1 MITKQS
7 RTKLDLIRIEGICRM
22 LFDSIEYDT
31 LKNKIENVTGS
42 GEIKDIKQA
51 LFRMPRYQL
60 IKIIEITP
68 SITTSMINEAYE
80 QYRYGLKPG
89 FTLFSITGT
98 CKNIKISDVE
108 DKLKE
113 LLSEVKYADEGNYKN
128 LKYKDKV
135 KIDENVYE
143 FCFVY
148 LSKYSYISETEE
160 PNFIYEL
167 EECFVW
173 ISIMDKFIAIKSAP
187 NAIINIIKRIFSN
200 IYNAH
205 ICSVKLTKKL
215 INEIFGENKMRKGTF
230 YKPTAGID
238 EAEKVTVADPYLSE
252 KSSVR
257 ERFEGYD
264 ITSSHLNEEIDENT
278 TSTLGINCNKG
289 KIYITKNL
297 NASLFRSWSVKRIKD
312 IISYLRKLENTKDF
326 EIFKAKNM
334 TSDSIWGNYNSKQKM
349 MIENIMFSVFIHKL
363 NGIDSFQLN
372 YTVEDIFNTLFDSFY
387 KRVSYNCEICDDVC
401 SGYCSNC
408 GNSQIVLAKNGA
420 LMCNSCGSV
429 QKDNYTFQCDEG
441 HESTYNSI
449 NEFIILIPNG
459 ELLRKIYETI
469 GNQFSIKMD
478 SMNESF
484 YIQENTINFLS
495 HTKGEYIPPED
506 IIELKPIANREIS
519 EARYEELLDKYI
531 SIKEKCKKT
540 SNKDCNKCLLSDRNS
555 CIMKIFTVYDGFRPS
570 PHHGQEFG
578 DINFEVT
585 YKQQTLELVGI
596 AKSRNK
602 DSEVLNLS
610 DSSARELIQQ
620 FLSMTHDKRVG
631 IISAVCPMRF
641 HEQLVQELK
650 YVSRLSGAKM
660 TIFDDI
666 FMTKLLDCFIE
677 KNKLG

>member
-7 RTKLDLIRIEGICRM
+7 RTKLDLIRIEGICKM

-42 GEIKDIKQA
+42 GEIKDVKQA

-289 KIYITKNL
+289 KIY
-297 NASLFRSWSVKRIKD
+297 
-312 IISYLRKLENTKDF
+312 
-326 EIFKAKNM
+326 
-334 TSDSIWGNYNSKQKM
+334 
-349 MIENIMFSVFIHKL
+349 
-363 NGIDSFQLN
+363 
-372 YTVEDIFNTLFDSFY
+372 Y
-387 KRVSYNCEICDDVC
+387 K
-401 SGYCSNC
+401 
-408 GNSQIVLAKNGA
+408 
-420 LMCNSCGSV
+420 
-429 QKDNYTFQCDEG
+429 
-441 HESTYNSI
+441 
-449 NEFIILIPNG
+449 
-459 ELLRKIYETI
+459 
-469 GNQFSIKMD
+469 
-478 SMNESF
+478 
-484 YIQENTINFLS
+484 
-495 HTKGEYIPPED
+495 
-506 IIELKPIANREIS
+506 KP
-519 EARYEELLDKYI
+519 
-531 SIKEKCKKT
+531 
-540 SNKDCNKCLLSDRNS
+540 
-555 CIMKIFTVYDGFRPS
+555 
-570 PHHGQEFG
+570 
-578 DINFEVT
+578 
-585 YKQQTLELVGI
+585 
-596 AKSRNK
+596 
-602 DSEVLNLS
+602 
-610 DSSARELIQQ
+610 
-620 FLSMTHDKRVG
+620 
-631 IISAVCPMRF
+631 
-641 HEQLVQELK
+641 
-650 YVSRLSGAKM
+650 
-660 TIFDDI
+660 
-666 FMTKLLDCFIE
+666 
-677 KNKLG
+677 